1 MSDGLVILLGK
12 IDIINLFHKQFRC
25 FLRKDQDE
33 NVHIQYDFNFRARE
47 KVLVTQL
54 CPTLCDLMDCSP
66 PGSSVHGD
74 SQGKNTGVGCHAL
87 LQGIFQPRDWTR
99 VSCIAGRF
107 FSPWV
112 TREIQYKEY
121 NKKKCT

>member
-12 IDIINLFHKQFRC
+12 IDIINLFHKQVRC
-25 FLRKDQDE
+25 FLRKAQDE

-87 LQGIFQPRDWTR
+87 LQGIFRPRD
-99 VSCIAGRF
+99 
-107 FSPWV
+107 
-112 TREIQYKEY
+112 
-121 NKKKCT
+121 